1 MIAVVNLFTE
11 EKGQEG
17 NCMEREEIRKKI
29 QHMNEDHLRS
39 LCTQMLDLMNENQLE
54 QVNSVLGRNDVTKDE
69 NLIISKNTEKRM
81 SQEFVGEEMKQIQK
95 IFRDIEEEE
104 LYLNAD
110 GYEDYSMGYWDSE
123 WIWEYED
130 PMEIGNKLTFA
141 ANFAGDCIKDMRYSE
156 ALAVLDQLLEINVTA
171 MTGADSVILDLEDL
185 DAEKITNFD
194 LGKLA
199 LSTLYAAYQVKKPE
213 ERAADLYTYFTRS
226 VFRDVHM
233 EDILGMGREE
243 LKDLDRFWNDWIA
256 LLETKS
262 GYKESRL
269 LREAALY
276 YGGSEGL
283 EQVARRSFK
292 RHPSISLAV
301 MEEYQKN
308 HSYEKML
315 QFGDVAL
322 REIDKD
328 LKIRGSI
335 AEKAAFAASC
345 KAKQE
350 DVRRYCYEAFCSNK
364 DMRSYLRL
372 FGEKEMAD
380 TYGQKADEDIEFA
393 KIKSESTFEN
403 NVLQFYAGNFKKI
416 KEKCKNPP
424 NSLGWTGTFIRTGI
438 ELFLIYL
445 YEGLKP
451 GKAVNAIAADVGFD
465 DIAVNRDE
473 CLNFESDIYQECMI
487 HNTGVFWNYFQRW
500 KYYTSMEDKEKEHYL
515 SWVEGILYKRAD
527 AIVGGKFRNHY
538 RETALL
544 LAALGEVKES
554 MGIKGAKSA
563 IQIEFKRKYPRHS
576 AFQSEMRI
584 WIQ

>member
-1 MIAVVNLFTE
+1 
-11 EKGQEG
+11 
-17 NCMEREEIRKKI
+17 
-29 QHMNEDHLRS
+29 
-39 LCTQMLDLMNENQLE
+39 
-54 QVNSVLGRNDVTKDE
+54 
-69 NLIISKNTEKRM
+69 
-81 SQEFVGEEMKQIQK
+81 
-95 IFRDIEEEE
+95 
-104 LYLNAD
+104 
-110 GYEDYSMGYWDSE
+110 
-123 WIWEYED
+123 
-130 PMEIGNKLTFA
+130 
-141 ANFAGDCIKDMRYSE
+141 MRYSE

-171 MTGADSVILDLEDL
+171 MTDADPMILGVEDL
-185 DAEKITNFD
+185 NAEKITDFD
-194 LGKLA
+194 LDELA
-199 LSTLYAAYQVKKPE
+199 LNTLYAAYQVKKPE

-226 VFRDVHM
+226 VFRDVHV
-233 EDILGMGREE
+233 EDVLGMGREE

-262 GYKESRL
+262 GYRESRL
-269 LREAALY
+269 LKEAAFY
-276 YGGSEGL
+276 YGGNEGL
-283 EQVARRSFK
+283 ERVARRNFK
-292 RHPSISLAV
+292 NHPSLSLAV

-315 QFGDVAL
+315 QFGDDAL
-322 REIDKD
+322 KEIDKD

-335 AEKAAFAASC
+335 AEKTAFAASC
-345 KAKQE
+345 EAKQE

-380 TYGQKADEDIEFA
+380 IYGKKADEDIRYA
-393 KIKSESTFEN
+393 KIRSESTFEN
-403 NVLQFYAGNFKKI
+403 NVLLFYAGNFKKI
-416 KEKCKNPP
+416 KEKCKNPS

-438 ELFLIYL
+438 KLFLLYL

-451 GKAVNAIAADVGFD
+451 EKAVNAIAAEVGFD

-473 CLNFESDIYQECMI
+473 YLNFETDIYQECTT
-487 HNTGVFWNYFQRW
+487 HNIGVFWNYFQRW
-500 KYYTSMEDKEKEHYL
+500 KYYTSMEEKEKEQYL

-563 IQIEFKRKYPRHS
+563 IQMKFKRKYPRHS